1 MAKQNLSAE
10 LTIDAFLGSR
20 FKKSFAELDNRVEK
34 STRKMRNIGK
44 GVNPFTNVDRMVDRM
59 TQRINKF
66 ASNDWGSAVRK
77 MTSNFSSG
85 FRKVSSAVTNDLKRK
100 FSDASKSSAA
110 KWKKDFSGIGT
121 NLSRRGPP
129 LPVPVPTGQLVKS
142 GFSDIG
148 SGFAAAGLLA
158 LGAGYR
164 VKEAFKN
171 TNDQISDTHD
181 NLRALKRQSKN
192 YEDLAK
198 HAREMDKAVSPWLRK
213 IDRVNQKIE
222 EQEKK
227 LDRLRMARERY
238 NRTQRAWSGFREK
251 IAPMGRRAGY
261 AALGMGI
268 AGGYATVR
276 GAQQYANF
284 DQALR
289 VLQAEG
295 VSEKEIPV
303 IREQIFKL
311 AETTQ
316 FTDTEIA
323 NILVGMKKDGQ
334 EIDAQLTG
342 VPDILKLAVAE
353 SKDLMTA
360 WEATR
365 TIINSTQTDLAG
377 ALRLQEQLSNATSL
391 SSLQLEDLQYIAGQ
405 SLAIYQGIDA
415 FQSADF
421 LAFAGQLGPLLRKE
435 RIATGLR
442 EFALTMSSAA
452 AGNLAKPR
460 QDAFNM
466 LGINIAD
473 EQGRLKDAVSILKEF
488 ERAFKAPQFL
498 DKEGKQIGDKIQTT
512 LAEIFGREAAPSI
525 VGLIGKSEQIAE
537 NIERINTA
545 GTIDKKFSTMDKSL
559 TSAANKFQSAVSVAS
574 KRFFLALDGD
584 GNFAKIIDGMTA
596 AVQWF
601 SNSIEVNK
609 KSISEAFTF
618 FMTTS
623 RKVKVVFVRSIVAM
637 IKYLQPRLP
646 AIKQFFINFW
656 KDIAKSWAIVRPLVM
671 GVIGVLGRLLDILG
685 RFAGGNTGMLSWIFL
700 SIVGWKALK
709 LPILAVTA
717 AFNGVAGI
725 VLQLKSH
732 FGSLRDLIS
741 SAIGKAREFAETM
754 TSTPHIPTS
763 PSPAIPLPGPTAP
776 TPPATIPPVLAPA
789 LPIPTRRSIPKPDLD
804 DIIDVEF
811 EVLPNPKSKTL
822 TAPTKTKALPAP
834 KTTALDTTK
843 KAGKLQKVK
852 SLFPKLP
859 KAGIFA
865 KIGSW
870 LLKIGNIAKWIMI
883 PISALIAKLSF
894 LAPIVTAVGS
904 AIAAI
909 GSAIAAI
916 GIGPVV
922 AVVAAVV
929 AIWTAAI
936 SIILK
941 NWEKVK
947 GAVIAVW
954 GTVKTFGSFIWEV
967 FKFTVYGIFDLFSW
981 LGNAIWKIISP
992 VATVTGKVF
1001 KDVGIGIGNFFKS
1014 VFGSIWTFAKAVW
1027 NFVSSLFGTLF
1038 GWIEAIA
1045 KKFTGWFESWKS
1057 FFKKRNDEREVE
1069 NLTKV
1074 HIKETIETASIDDL
1088 LEANL
1093 RLERNQN
1100 MSYIED
1106 RPVEINQ
1113 TENLITDNIRKNI
1126 PYKDAEFDV
1135 LLKEKIEKA
1144 PLEDLLKNNEQI
1156 INRTPLMSSIEDS
1169 PNFEIEK
1176 VADTPDFS
1184 KLATDAMSAAQ
1195 TDFDATIQTPDVT
1208 QQVAQNYDT
1217 TSVEYVDFSSVD
1229 EIDKTLK
1236 SGFTSLETINSQII
1250 TELQQ
1255 MRGVEVKSPKIQTPE
1270 TGINIQ
1276 TPGVD
1281 IEKPTPPKIKT
1292 PEVNVD
1298 TPPVP
1303 RPAFPAVEKEK
1314 EKTIREILIEKPPP
1328 SEMEAPKITVPDL
1341 PELEAPEFTIPGVPP
1356 IESPILAAPDIQQL
1370 DSPVIS
1376 PPTIAP
1382 IQVQSI
1388 QNPLLETQTIDA
1400 PVLSAPEIPQLD
1412 NPVLSAPEIQPLDSH
1427 VISAPTID
1435 PIPVQSI
1442 ANPQLEY
1449 DPLLAPEFTMPGV
1462 PPIDSP
1468 VLSAPDIQQ
1477 LNSPVIS
1484 PPTIDPIPVQ
1494 SIANPQLEYDPLV
1507 SPEFTMPGVPPIDS
1521 PVLSAP
1527 DIPQMDSPVLA
1538 APEISPI
1545 PVQSVANP
1553 QLEHDPIEV
1562 ATSEPP
1568 VHRVEISPIRVE
1580 ASQNSES
1587 GDTVEITNNFN
1598 IYQQPGED
1606 ADVVAQKV
1614 AKIWK
1619 KDRRTGAY
1627 DY

>member
-1 MAKQNLSAE
+1 MAKQTLSAE
-10 LTIDAFLGSR
+10 LTIDAMLGSR
-20 FKKSFAELDNRVEK
+20 FKKSFTELDNRVEK
-34 STRKMRNIGK
+34 STRKMRNIGQ
-44 GVNPFTNVDRMVDRM
+44 GVNPFTNVDRMVNRM
-59 TQRINKF
+59 TQQINKF

-77 MTSNFSSG
+77 MTSSFSSG

-121 NLSRRGPP
+121 NLSRRAPP
-129 LPVPVPTGQLVKS
+129 LPVPVNTGQLVKS

-164 VKEAFKN
+164 VKEAFRN

-181 NLRALKRQSKN
+181 NLQALKRQSKN
-192 YEDLAK
+192 YEELAK
-198 HAREMDKAVSPWLRK
+198 HARSMDKSVSPWLRK
-213 IDRVNQKIE
+213 IDRVNQKID

-227 LDRLRMARERY
+227 LEKLRMARERF
-238 NRTQRAWSGFREK
+238 NRSQRAWTSLREK
-251 IAPMGRRAGY
+251 VSPMARRGGY

-303 IREQIFKL
+303 IREQVFKL

-316 FTDTEIA
+316 FSDTEIA

-377 ALRLQEQLSNATSL
+377 ALKLQEQLSNATSL

-460 QDAFNM
+460 QQAFDM

-488 ERAFKAPQFL
+488 ERAFNAPQFL

-512 LAEIFGREAAPSI
+512 LAQIFGREAAPSV
-525 VGLIGKSEQIAE
+525 VGLIGKSQQIAE

-545 GTIDKKFSTMDKSL
+545 GTIDKKFATMDKSL

-596 AVQWF
+596 SVQWF
-601 SNSIEVNK
+601 SNSIEVNRE
-609 KSISEAFTF
+609 SISNAFEF

-623 RKVKVVFVRSIVAM
+623 RKVKVVFVRSIIAM
-637 IKYLQPRLP
+637 VKYLQPRLP

-656 KDIAKSWAIVRPLVM
+656 KDISKSWAIVRPLVM
-671 GVIGVLGRLLDILG
+671 GVIVVLGRLLDILG
-685 RFAGGNTGMLSWIFL
+685 KFAGGNTGILSWIFL

-709 LPILAVTA
+709 IPILAVTA

-725 VLQLKSH
+725 VMQLKSH

-741 SAIGKAREFAETM
+741 SAIGKAREFADTM
-754 TSTPHIPTS
+754 TSTGAPIPTSTPS

-776 TPPATIPPVLAPA
+776 VPPATIPPVFAPA
-789 LPIPTRRSIPKPDLD
+789 LPIPTKQITIPKPDVG
-804 DIIDVEF
+804 DIIDAEF
-811 EVLPNPKSKTL
+811 EVVPSPKSKSI
-822 TAPTKTKALPAP
+822 APTKTKALPAP

-843 KAGKLQKVK
+843 KAGKLK
-852 SLFPKLP
+852 SIFPKMP
-859 KAGIFA
+859 KVGIFA

-870 LLKIGNIAKWIMI
+870 LLKLGNIAKWIMI
-883 PISALIAKLSF
+883 PISAVIAKLSF
-894 LAPIVTAVGS
+894 LAPVVTAVGS

-981 LGNAIWKIISP
+981 LGNAIWKVISP

-1001 KDVGIGIGNFFKS
+1001 KDVGVGIGNFFKS
-1014 VFGSIWTFAKAVW
+1014 IFGSIWTFAKAVW

-1088 LEANL
+1088 LEKNL
-1093 RLERNQN
+1093 SLQKNPN

-1106 RPVEINQ
+1106 RPIQINQ
-1113 TENLITDNIRKNI
+1113 TENLITDNIMKNI

-1135 LLKEKIEKA
+1135 LVKEHIEKA
-1144 PLEDLLKNNEQI
+1144 PLEELIKRNEQI
-1156 INRTPLMSSIEDS
+1156 INKTPLMSSIEDS
-1169 PNFEIEK
+1169 PNFKIET

-1184 KLATDAMSAAQ
+1184 KIATDAMSAAQ
-1195 TDFDATIQTPDVT
+1195 TDLDATINTPAVT
-1208 QQVAQNYDT
+1208 QQVAQSYDT
-1217 TSVEYVDFSSVD
+1217 TSVEYIDFASVD

-1255 MRGVEVKSPKIQTPE
+1255 MQGKEIKPPTIKTPE
-1270 TGINIQ
+1270 TGIEIQ

-1281 IEKPTPPKIKT
+1281 ISKQKPPTIKT
-1292 PEVNVD
+1292 PDVNVD

-1303 RPAFPAVEKEK
+1303 RPVFPALEKEK
-1314 EKTIREILIEKPPP
+1314 KKTIQEHLIEKPP
-1328 SEMEAPKITVPDL
+1328 APEITARKITVPDL
-1341 PELEAPEFTIPGVPP
+1341 PKLEAPEFTMPDAPQIDNPV
-1356 IESPILAAPDIQQL
+1356 LAAPEIKQL

-1376 PPTIAP
+1376 APEIAP
-1382 IQVQSI
+1382 LTVKPI
-1388 QNPLLETQTIDA
+1388 QNPLLETQPIDTPVLSPPTISPIQVQSIA
-1400 PVLSAPEIPQLD
+1400 NIPQLEAPQINSPVLSAPEIPQLNSPVLAAPTISPIQVQSITNPHLEYDPLVAPEFTMPGVPPINSPVLTAPDIPQLD
-1412 NPVLSAPEIQPLDSH
+1412 NPVLSAPEI
-1427 VISAPTID
+1427 
-1435 PIPVQSI
+1435 
-1442 ANPQLEY
+1442 
-1449 DPLLAPEFTMPGV
+1449 

-1468 VLSAPDIQQ
+1468 VLSTPEITPIQ
-1477 LNSPVIS
+1477 
-1484 PPTIDPIPVQ
+1484 VQ
-1494 SIANPQLEYDPLV
+1494 SI
-1507 SPEFTMPGVPPIDS
+1507 
-1521 PVLSAP
+1521 
-1527 DIPQMDSPVLA
+1527 
-1538 APEISPI
+1538 
-1545 PVQSVANP
+1545 ANP
-1553 QLEHDPIEV
+1553 QLEHDPIEI

-1580 ASQNSES
+1580 TSEKSES
-1587 GDTVEITNNFN
+1587 GDTVEITNTFN

-1606 ADVVAQKV
+1606 AQVLAEKV

>member
-10 LTIDAFLGSR
+10 LTIDASLGSR
-20 FKKSFAELDNRVEK
+20 FKKSFSELDNRVEK

-44 GVNPFTNVDRMVDRM
+44 GVNPFSSVNRMVDKM

-121 NLSRRGPP
+121 NLSRRAPP

-164 VKEAFKN
+164 VKEAFRN

-181 NLRALKRQSKN
+181 NLQALKRQSKN
-192 YEDLAK
+192 YEELAK
-198 HAREMDKAVSPWLRK
+198 HARSMDKSVSPWLRK
-213 IDRVNQKIE
+213 IDRVNQKID

-227 LDRLRMARERY
+227 LDKLRMARERF
-238 NRTQRAWSGFREK
+238 NRSQRAWSGVKEK
-251 IAPMGRRAGY
+251 VSPLARRGGY

-316 FTDTEIA
+316 FSDTEIA

-377 ALRLQEQLSNATSL
+377 ALKLQEQLSNATSL

-460 QDAFNM
+460 QQAFDM

-488 ERAFKAPQFL
+488 ERAFNAPQFL

-512 LAEIFGREAAPSI
+512 LAEIFGREAAPSV

-596 AVQWF
+596 SVQWF
-601 SNSIEVNK
+601 SKSIEINK
-609 KSISEAFTF
+609 ESLSNAFEF

-623 RKVKVVFVRSIVAM
+623 KKVKVVFVRSIIAM
-637 IKYLQPRLP
+637 VKYLQPRLP

-656 KDIAKSWAIVRPLVM
+656 TDISKSWAIVRPLVM
-671 GVIGVLGRLLDILG
+671 GVIGVLGRLLDMIG
-685 RFAGGNTGMLSWIFL
+685 KFAGGNTGMLSWIFL

-725 VLQLKSH
+725 VMQLKSH
-732 FGSLRDLIS
+732 FGSLRDMIG
-741 SAIGKAREFAETM
+741 SALGKAREFVDTM
-754 TSTPHIPTS
+754 TSTGAPIPTGTPS

-776 TPPATIPPVLAPA
+776 APPVTIPPVLAPA
-789 LPIPTRRSIPKPDLD
+789 LPIPTKQVSIPKPDLD

-811 EVLPNPKSKTL
+811 EVLPNPKKSL
-822 TAPTKTKALPAP
+822 TTPTNTKALPAP

-852 SLFPKLP
+852 SLFPKMP

-883 PISALIAKLSF
+883 PISAVIAKLSF
-894 LAPIVTAVGS
+894 LAPVVTAVGS

-916 GIGPVV
+916 GIGPVI

-929 AIWTAAI
+929 ALWTAAI
-936 SIILK
+936 SIILT
-941 NWEKVK
+941 NWDKVK
-947 GAVIAVW
+947 GAVVAVW

-967 FKFTVYGIFDLFSW
+967 FKFVVYGIFDLFSW
-981 LGNAIWKIISP
+981 LGGAIWKIISP

-1001 KDVGIGIGNFFKS
+1001 KDVGVGIGNFFKS

-1045 KKFTGWFESWKS
+1045 SKFTGWFESWKS

-1074 HIKETIETASIDDL
+1074 HIKETIENAPLEDL
-1088 LEANL
+1088 IKK
-1093 RLERNQN
+1093 NQQLYEN
-1100 MSYIED
+1100 PMMSYIED
-1106 RPVEINQ
+1106 RPIQINQ
-1113 TENLITDNIRKNI
+1113 TENLITDEILKNV
-1126 PYKDAEFDV
+1126 PYKDTEFDV
-1135 LLKEKIEKA
+1135 LVKEHIEKA
-1144 PLEDLLKNNEQI
+1144 PIEELIKRNEQI
-1156 INRTPLMSSIEDS
+1156 INRTPLMSSLEDS
-1169 PNFEIEK
+1169 PNFKIDT

-1195 TDFDATIQTPDVT
+1195 TDFDATINTPAVT
-1208 QQVAQNYDT
+1208 QQVAQSYDT
-1217 TSVEYVDFSSVD
+1217 TSVEYVDFASVD

-1255 MRGVEVKSPKIQTPE
+1255 MRGVEVKAPIVKTPE
-1270 TGINIQ
+1270 TGIEIQ

-1281 IEKPTPPKIKT
+1281 IEKQKPPTIKT
-1292 PEVNVD
+1292 PEVNVN

-1303 RPAFPAVEKEK
+1303 RPVFPALEKEK
-1314 EKTIREILIEKPPP
+1314 EKTIRETLIEKPPA
-1328 SEMEAPKITVPDL
+1328 SEIAPKITVPDL
-1341 PELEAPEFTIPGVPP
+1341 PQLDAPKLTIPDAPQMDTPVLSAPEIQQLNSPVISAPEIAPLTVKP
-1356 IESPILAAPDIQQL
+1356 IQNPLLETQPIDSPVLTAPEIQQLNNPVLAAPDIQQL
-1370 DSPVIS
+1370 NSPVIS
-1376 PPTIAP
+1376 PPTIA
-1382 IQVQSI
+1382 
-1388 QNPLLETQTIDA
+1388 
-1400 PVLSAPEIPQLD
+1400 
-1412 NPVLSAPEIQPLDSH
+1412 
-1427 VISAPTID
+1427 

-1468 VLSAPDIQQ
+1468 VLTAPDIPQLDNPMLSAPEIQQ

-1484 PPTIDPIPVQ
+1484 TPEIAPIPVQ
-1494 SIANPQLEYDPLV
+1494 SI
-1507 SPEFTMPGVPPIDS
+1507 T
-1521 PVLSAP
+1521 
-1527 DIPQMDSPVLA
+1527 
-1538 APEISPI
+1538 
-1545 PVQSVANP
+1545 NP
-1553 QLEHDPIEV
+1553 QLEHDPIEI

-1580 ASQNSES
+1580 ASEKSES
-1587 GDTVEITNNFN
+1587 GDTVEVTNTFN
-1598 IYQQPGED
+1598 IYQQRGED
-1606 ADVVAQKV
+1606 SEALAQRV

-1619 KDRRTGAY
+1619 KDSRTGAY
-1627 DY
+1627 DH